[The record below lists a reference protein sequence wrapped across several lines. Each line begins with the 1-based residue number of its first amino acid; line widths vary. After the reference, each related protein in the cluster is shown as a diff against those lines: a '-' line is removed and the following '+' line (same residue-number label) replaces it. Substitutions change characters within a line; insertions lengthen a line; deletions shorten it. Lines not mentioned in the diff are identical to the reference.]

1 MSDFEP
7 NPFKRDE
14 RADKRA
20 FWAYTTVVVCGSGFW
35 LCVGLAFARS
45 RGWL

>member
-1 MSDFEP
+1 VSEFEP

-14 RADKRA
+14 LAERNA
-20 FWAYTTVVVCGSGFW
+20 FWSYVTVFVCGAGFW
-35 LCVGLAFARS
+35 VAVGLAYARS